1 MKSHLF
7 RLSLTLGRF
16 EPRHIRL
23 ALAVVSLAL
32 LVLGIG
38 APAMSGDQGG

>member
-7 RLSLTLGRF
+7 RLGSTLGRF

-38 APAMSGDQGG
+38 APAMCGEQGG